1 MKSSRRTLCLML
13 LPVSLYLAA
22 APTQAQNASNASA
35 ASSAALSYASASV
48 VGNTASALAA
58 GASLTLVAI
67 EKAGEAVIWVLK
79 DVSTGATVSIRA
91 STQAIGAASMAV
103 GTVITVTASAAGYAL
118 YSAGRM
124 IAFVPSEVGRS
135 MVYHAPLKKTAVQ

>member
-13 LPVSLYLAA
+13 LPLCLAA
-22 APTQAQNASNASA
+22 ALPAQAQNASAASA
-35 ASSAALSYASASV
+35 ASSAALSYAGASV
-48 VGNTASALAA
+48 VGGTASALAA
-58 GASLTLVAI
+58 GASLTLIAI

-91 STQAIGAASMAV
+91 STQAIGAASMTV
-103 GTVITVTASAAGYAL
+103 GTVIAVTASAAGYAL

>member
-1 MKSSRRTLCLML
+1 MAMKSPRRTLCLML
-13 LPVSLYLAA
+13 LPLCLAA

-35 ASSAALSYASASV
+35 ASSAALSYATASV
-48 VGNTASALAA
+48 VGGTASTLAA

-79 DVSTGATVSIRA
+79 DISTGATVSIRA
-91 STQAIGAASMAV
+91 SAQVAGATSMAV
-103 GTVITVTASAAGYAL
+103 GTAIAVTASAAGYAL

-124 IAFVPSEVGRS
+124 IAFVPSEIGRS
-135 MVYHAPLKKTAVQ
+135 MVYHAPLKRAAAQ